1 MCPDR
6 WPGTVKHVPALPDIS
21 TLASDAA
28 IPFFL
33 GIDWLDPEWLLD
45 RFGSEFLW
53 ISLLILFIECGL
65 FFPFLPGDALLFA
78 YGIFVATE
86 RIDIFPGTPLVEM
99 VIGMSLMIAAAF
111 AGNIAGYEIGRKLG
125 PPLYAR
131 DGRLLKRRY
140 FEETEV
146 FFEKHG
152 NKALVIGRFVAFVRT
167 YITIVAGVTGM
178 DRRRFYTWSLIGA
191 VLWVASIVMLGYF
204 LGKKVPW
211 LGDNID
217 YVIIAIFAFGA
228 VLMVA
233 EAIRRKRTNAPEA
246 GDRDHD
252 GRPDRDIAGF
262 DV

>member
-1 MCPDR
+1 M
-6 WPGTVKHVPALPDIS
+6 
-21 TLASDAA
+21 
-28 IPFFL
+28 FL

-86 RIDIFPGTPLVEM
+86 RIDIFPGSPLVELLIGTTLM
-99 VIGMSLMIAAAF
+99 VVAAF
-111 AGNIAGYEIGRKLG
+111 GGNVAGYEIGRKLG

-131 DGRLLKRRY
+131 DGRVLKRRY
-140 FEETEV
+140 FEETEL

-167 YITIVAGVTGM
+167 YITVVAGVTRM
-178 DRRRFYTWSLIGA
+178 DRRRFYVWSLVGA
-191 VLWVASIVMLGYF
+191 VLWVDSITMLGYF
-204 LGKKVPW
+204 LGKRVPW

-217 YVIIAIFAFGA
+217 YVIVAIFAFGGL
-228 VLMVA
+228 LMLV
-233 EAIRRKRTNAPEA
+233 EAIRRRRTNAPEA
-246 GDRDHD
+246 GDLDHD

>member
-1 MCPDR
+1 M
-6 WPGTVKHVPALPDIS
+6 PALPEI
-21 TLASDAA
+21 L
-28 IPFFL
+28 PLFL

-45 RFGSEFLW
+45 RFGPEFLW

-86 RIDIFPGTPLVEM
+86 RIDVFPGSPFLELLVGTTLM
-99 VIGMSLMIAAAF
+99 VVAAF
-111 AGNIAGYEIGRKLG
+111 GGNVAGYEIGRKLG

-146 FFEKHG
+146 FFDKHG

-167 YITIVAGVTGM
+167 YITIVAGVTRM
-178 DRRRFYTWSLIGA
+178 DRRRFYIWSLIGA
-191 VLWVASIVMLGYF
+191 VLWVDSIAILGYF
-204 LGKKVPW
+204 LGKRVPW

-217 YVIIAIFAFGA
+217 YVIIAIFGFGA
-228 VLMVA
+228 LLMVF
-233 EAIRRKRTNAPEA
+233 EAIRRRRTNAPEA
-246 GDRDHD
+246 DDRDHD